1 MRFLQKTLAVARREA
16 GSAGTFRQMKRL
28 VAALPTC
35 PAAVRQPAAR
45 ATVLAGAVV
54 RAHARTLALTLALAS
69 APANAQTAPSD
80 RCGAPPADSIVEMP
94 VPGRPFQALPSVD
107 GCWLFVSVNP
117 LPPAGPEAGPAA
129 GRAATPAASPAGV
142 ALLSYRDGRLTLVRV
157 LPMPQAPAGM
167 ALTRD
172 GALLA
177 VTHNSGTSLVDVAAW
192 TAGRGEAVIGAIPDQ
207 ADAGRVYAGIAPDD
221 RTLFIADERARSI
234 TVVDLVQ
241 ARIPGGARSSVIG
254 TIPTGELPIALTF
267 SADGRWL
274 FSTSQRAPAAL
285 QWPVSC
291 RRQGSFDPSEAPEQ
305 TEGAILVID
314 VARARTTPAQSVV
327 HAVRA
332 GCNPVRLVLS
342 PRGDRAYVSA
352 RAENALLVFDTRQLL
367 PGGDSATARVARVPV
382 GTAPVGVVVAP
393 SGQRVLVTNSNRF
406 AGNADDRQSVTIIDA
421 TRVAEGAA
429 AIIGQIP
436 AGAFPREMRLMPDGR
451 TLVLTNFNSQT
462 VQLVDLTR
470 FGIAR

>member
-1 MRFLQKTLAVARREA
+1 MTVIRVAHR
-16 GSAGTFRQMKRL
+16 
-28 VAALPTC
+28 
-35 PAAVRQPAAR
+35 
-45 ATVLAGAVV
+45 AGAVAVMRVAV
-54 RAHARTLALTLALAS
+54 RTVVRTAMRGATLAAML
-69 APANAQTAPSD
+69 APAAADTQGAPSG
-80 RCGAPPADSIVEMP
+80 RCGASPVDSIVEMP

-117 LPPAGPEAGPAA
+117 VPPAGPAA

-142 ALLSYRDGRLTLVRV
+142 ALLRYRDGRLSLERV

-177 VTHNSGTSLVDVAAW
+177 VTHNSGTSLVDVARW
-192 TAGRGEAVIGAIPDQ
+192 TSGRGEAVIGTIPEQ
-207 ADAGRVYAGIAPDD
+207 ADAGRVYAAIAPDD

-234 TVVDLVQ
+234 TVVDLVK
-241 ARIPGGARSSVIG
+241 ARRPGGAMSSVIG

-267 SADGRWL
+267 SADRRWL

-314 VARARTTPAQSVV
+314 VARARTAPAQSVV
-327 HAVRA
+327 RAVRA

-342 PRGDRAYVSA
+342 PRGDRA
-352 RAENALLVFDTRQLL
+352 
-367 PGGDSATARVARVPV
+367 
-382 GTAPVGVVVAP
+382 
-393 SGQRVLVTNSNRF
+393 
-406 AGNADDRQSVTIIDA
+406 
-421 TRVAEGAA
+421 
-429 AIIGQIP
+429 
-436 AGAFPREMRLMPDGR
+436 
-451 TLVLTNFNSQT
+451 
-462 VQLVDLTR
+462 
-470 FGIAR
+470 